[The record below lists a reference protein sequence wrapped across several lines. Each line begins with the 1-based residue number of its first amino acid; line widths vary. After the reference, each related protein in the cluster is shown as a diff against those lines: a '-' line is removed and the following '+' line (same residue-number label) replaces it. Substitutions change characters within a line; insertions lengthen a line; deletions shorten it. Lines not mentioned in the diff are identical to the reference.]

1 MVILSVLVSSYNVVL
16 SIGGGTGGTPCSVE
30 YIPAELFAISR
41 TSPFSSKTSN
51 VDSPGQGSCFQ

>member
-1 MVILSVLVSSYNVVL
+1 
-16 SIGGGTGGTPCSVE
+16 VE